1 VLRQSGFYSETID
14 VERGCTQGDT
24 DSPIIFNLIVDAVLR
39 KWKSLAEFGKSRA
52 YFYADNGLMEN
63 TNPDTLQKDLDAM
76 IGLFKEMGLNT
87 NETKTKYMIL
97 RGAAA
102 PKALSLKIFN
112 KIQKRGKR
120 ARLGTHSTW
129 RRKKTECVRF
139 VER

>member
-1 VLRQSGFYSETID
+1 M
-14 VERGCTQGDT
+14 
-24 DSPIIFNLIVDAVLR
+24 DAVPR
-39 KWKSLAEFGKSRA
+39 NWKSLADFGKSRA
-52 YFYADNGLMEN
+52 NFYADNGLIEN

-87 NETKTKYMIL
+87 NETKTKYIIL

-120 ARLGTHSTW
+120 ARLGMETTHSTW
-129 RRKKTECVRF
+129 RRKKTECERF

>member
-1 VLRQSGFYSETID
+1 MLRQSGFYSETID
-14 VERGCTQGDT
+14 LERGCTQGDT

-52 YFYADNGLMEN
+52 YFYADNGLMES

-87 NETKTKYMIL
+87 NETKSKYMIL

-102 PKALSLKIFN
+102 PEAL
-112 KIQKRGKR
+112 
-120 ARLGTHSTW
+120 
-129 RRKKTECVRF
+129 
-139 VER
+139 